1 MIPNRVKT
9 FACATAVSV
18 TSCGGAAN
26 TVPHASGAVEPQPAL
41 ASSGGG
47 LGLRGDGV
55 GDANDPSKVRGRLPP
70 EVIQNIVRANFGVM
84 RKCYEEGLGR
94 DPTLKG
100 KIATKFVIALD
111 GTVSTAAE
119 VHDSPPG
126 AVAPNRLAE
135 SVKEEL
141 DDPRFPDPT
150 VTECVVSI
158 FKELRFPRPQ
168 GGILTVVYPIIFKPE
183 E

>member
-1 MIPNRVKT
+1 
-9 FACATAVSV
+9 
-18 TSCGGAAN
+18 
-26 TVPHASGAVEPQPAL
+26 
-41 ASSGGG
+41 
-47 LGLRGDGV
+47 
-55 GDANDPSKVRGRLPP
+55 
-70 EVIQNIVRANFGVM
+70 
-84 RKCYEEGLGR
+84 
-94 DPTLKG
+94 
-100 KIATKFVIALD
+100 
-111 GTVSTAAE
+111 VSTAAE